1 MQRLE
6 EDAYFRAE
14 IRRCA
19 YEIEIN
25 GHKYKVYAKGP
36 TKNSISWNTKKETS
50 WNDADNLVTMYIT
63 KNEETEAFL
72 HRFTKIKLNGKPWEV
87 QTVDTLSTSGIIDVY
102 LKEWYQN
109 TIQDEIEKENSEK
122 DTEDIDK
129 TLPHIEGDAV
139 VYPFDEKEY
148 QIINAEGGEWIV
160 SNKKKAIITSQTSQN
175 VKLQI
180 ITGKTGE
187 VNLIYKRKNEE
198 DITLKIVIKSL

>member
-1 MQRLE
+1 M
-6 EDAYFRAE
+6 
-14 IRRCA
+14 
-19 YEIEIN
+19 
-25 GHKYKVYAKGP
+25 
-36 TKNSISWNTKKETS
+36 
-50 WNDADNLVTMYIT
+50 
-63 KNEETEAFL
+63 
-72 HRFTKIKLNGKPWEV
+72 
-87 QTVDTLSTSGIIDVY
+87 
-102 LKEWYQN
+102 
-109 TIQDEIEKENSEK
+109 
-122 DTEDIDK
+122 
-129 TLPHIEGDAV
+129 PHIEGDTI

>member
-87 QTVDTLSTSGIIDVY
+87 QTVDTLSTSGIIEVY
-102 LKEWYQN
+102 LKEW
-109 TIQDEIEKENSEK
+109 
-122 DTEDIDK
+122 
-129 TLPHIEGDAV
+129 
-139 VYPFDEKEY
+139 
-148 QIINAEGGEWIV
+148 
-160 SNKKKAIITSQTSQN
+160 
-175 VKLQI
+175 
-180 ITGKTGE
+180 
-187 VNLIYKRKNEE
+187 
-198 DITLKIVIKSL
+198 